1 MKTHVVGSDLF
12 CAFGQTDMTSR
23 IVANGPNVPHH
34 NTSHD
39 AKQVLDIT
47 L

>member
-1 MKTHVVGSDLF
+1 MKTHVVGFDLF

-23 IVANGPNVPHH
+23 IIANAPNVLHH
-34 NTSHD
+34 NTTD
-39 AKQVLDIT
+39 YAKQVLDIT